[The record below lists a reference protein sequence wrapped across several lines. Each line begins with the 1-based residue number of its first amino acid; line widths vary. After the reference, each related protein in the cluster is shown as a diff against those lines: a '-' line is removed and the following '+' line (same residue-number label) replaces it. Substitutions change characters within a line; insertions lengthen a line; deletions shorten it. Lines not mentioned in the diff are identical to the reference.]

1 MLLFGDLGI
10 QLRDSHARQELCL
23 WAASP
28 PQSTPYGLWLAS
40 YHATVVGGLTCHS
53 FSCLEAV
60 SRFCAICHHRSIGH
74 SCFSSS
80 FLWRRDRSKES
91 YGISDISS
99 HPTIMPLIKHQFAFA
114 VSTGSNVYF
123 PAALPVVGQHFF
135 CVCVC
140 VISDVKQ
147 CISYCC
153 CCCCCPLLVGGQHWR
168 EVQKFGL
175 FLWAV
180 CVFWFVHSVWDSQG

>member
-1 MLLFGDLGI
+1 M
-10 QLRDSHARQELCL
+10 
-23 WAASP
+23 
-28 PQSTPYGLWLAS
+28 
-40 YHATVVGGLTCHS
+40 GGLTGHS
-53 FSCLEAV
+53 LSCLEAV

-135 CVCVC
+135 LCVCVSFPMSNNVL
-140 VISDVKQ
+140 VIVVVAVVVLYLLEVNTDVKSRSLA
-147 CISYCC
+147 CFLGLFVFSD
-153 CCCCCPLLVGGQHWR
+153 LFTVFGTARVREGGQVEGAR
-168 EVQKFGL
+168 VLE
-175 FLWAV
+175 
-180 CVFWFVHSVWDSQG
+180 